1 MKITREQVEAWN
13 KKCGNGFK
21 VNARQAVLWGQ
32 KCLHKYIRL
41 RPEYVLETSIEWR
54 TERDVWGQKL
64 VYPVLWFNE
73 WHEEG
78 DLMSSTLGMGYE
90 VKLQEDGIKRKNFN
104 YLLQLSNADDGLKDE
119 QLIKLFERLS
129 QEKEVR
135 YV

>member
-21 VNARQAVLWGQ
+21 VNLRQAVLWGQ

-73 WHEEG
+73 
-78 DLMSSTLGMGYE
+78 
-90 VKLQEDGIKRKNFN
+90 
-104 YLLQLSNADDGLKDE
+104 
-119 QLIKLFERLS
+119 
-129 QEKEVR
+129 
-135 YV
+135 